1 MKLYEFI
8 LFIYQKC
15 CIILIPFQDFNIQ
28 PLESQL
34 KTSYMQGYPQ
44 EQPVYHGQVAH
55 QQPVHHDQVV
65 HPPNTQINPQQNAL
79 VARNQ
84 YLQNKVIE
92 LQTLLRIQNVQTD
105 QTFHLERDLD

>member
-1 MKLYEFI
+1 MLHKCNYCDYESE
-8 LFIYQKC
+8 YRPNVRRHENNKHGVQE
-15 CIILIPFQDFNIQ
+15 P
-28 PLESQL
+28 
-34 KTSYMQGYPQ
+34 TS
-44 EQPVYHGQVAH
+44 H

-79 VARNQ
+79 VTRNQ